1 LDIKNICYNNPMLKN
16 KRLTTLLFLAVLT
29 VTYLYLQ
36 SSSNKTNNQ
45 SLQEITK
52 TENVKELPRVSILAQ
67 NLEIPWDLAF
77 LPDKS
82 ALFTERA
89 GRVRLIDINGSLRDT
104 PVLEISDIKLIGEGG
119 LLGITAHPDFST
131 NNFIFL
137 YYTYSSSNDNTLNK
151 VVRYK
156 FSNGELTD
164 KKVIVDNIPGATFH
178 NGGRLKFG
186 PDGFLYI
193 TTGDAQKPSL
203 AQDKNSL
210 AGKILRV
217 TDEGG
222 AAPGNPFNTL
232 IYSYGHRNPQGLAWD
247 SSSRLWETEHGNTA
261 TDEVNLIEPGKNY
274 GWPEIRGS
282 KTKLGMVSPV
292 IQSGNVTWAPTGA
305 VFFNDTFYFTG
316 LRGNALYALKGN
328 DNLKEY
334 FKGEFGRL
342 RSIVLGPDNM
352 FYVLTSNKDGR
363 GLPKTGD
370 DKILRINPEKL

>member
-1 LDIKNICYNNPMLKN
+1 MLKN